1 MVKPKTTRTFLQYQ
15 YYGPPT
21 TSCADYHSKRKRW
34 TCCADCGDCM
44 YMWWCFTRIRQ
55 SFSSNLGGSHML
67 SIYIFFEFHGTL
79 FTLLTLDHLLWFC
92 RTIHN
97 QQWIQ
102 KLAVPSRQ
110 QKLQKWREIS
120 RWSAAQFCKIDP
132 IKGNYITCVSC
143 VAWWIIWSFD
153 ADFGFVY
160 VGACVIMQGLT
171 PSWRTSSP
179 LPRLTSLLV
188 FFSAGVKRF
197 IPKQ

>member
-1 MVKPKTTRTFLQYQ
+1 MLCRLWRLHVYVVMF
-15 YYGPPT
+15 
-21 TSCADYHSKRKRW
+21 HSHPSEFQFQFRR
-34 TCCADCGDCM
+34 
-44 YMWWCFTRIRQ
+44 FTHVDQLIVTNWA
-55 SFSSNLGGSHML
+55 F
-67 SIYIFFEFHGTL
+67 IFFEFHGTL
-79 FTLLTLDHLLWFC
+79 FTLLSLDHLLGFR
-92 RTIHN
+92 RTIHS

-102 KLAVPSRQ
+102 KLAVPFRQ